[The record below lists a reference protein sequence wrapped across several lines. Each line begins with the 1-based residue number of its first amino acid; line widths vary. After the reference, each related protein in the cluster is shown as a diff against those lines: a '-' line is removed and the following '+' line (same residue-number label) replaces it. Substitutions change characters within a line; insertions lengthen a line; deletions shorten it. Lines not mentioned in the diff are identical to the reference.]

1 MVARVFRSLGST
13 CFRALLSSPCVH
25 QASAM
30 SARRSAG
37 AAPGSPAAARSG
49 GAPGAPAAAR
59 GGAPDFVTMNVGAK
73 PLEKLDSGTR
83 GVVRNLIEI
92 AKQIKEKARAS
103 TKLHPFSSPIVQF
116 SLRACNM
123 PSEVFTILVARLH
136 YFFRFSKGGTILV
149 ACWHDFFRGI

>member
-13 CFRALLSSPCVH
+13 CFRALLPSPCVH

-73 PLEKLDSGTR
+73 PFEKIDSGTR

-103 TKLHPFSSPIVQF
+103 TKLHPCRVFIANRFVLQDCHPALF
-116 SLRACNM
+116 SLHACNM
-123 PSEVFTILVARLH
+123 SSEGFKR
-136 YFFRFSKGGTILV
+136 GTILV
-149 ACWHDFFRGI
+149 ACLHYFFRGL